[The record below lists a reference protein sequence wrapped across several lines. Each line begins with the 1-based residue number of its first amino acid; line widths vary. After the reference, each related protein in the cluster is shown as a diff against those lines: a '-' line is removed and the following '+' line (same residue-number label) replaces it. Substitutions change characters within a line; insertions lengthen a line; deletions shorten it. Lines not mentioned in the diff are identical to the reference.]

1 MYDPN
6 RPNDLGEYQQYRKRA
21 KEERGRKLMEAKR
34 RRAEGLSSDESSYYT
49 DSEEDIA
56 PRRDGK
62 WTHRLAGQSTDCI
75 S

>member
-1 MYDPN
+1 
-6 RPNDLGEYQQYRKRA
+6 
-21 KEERGRKLMEAKR
+21 MEAKR

-49 DSEEDIA
+49 DSEEDNA